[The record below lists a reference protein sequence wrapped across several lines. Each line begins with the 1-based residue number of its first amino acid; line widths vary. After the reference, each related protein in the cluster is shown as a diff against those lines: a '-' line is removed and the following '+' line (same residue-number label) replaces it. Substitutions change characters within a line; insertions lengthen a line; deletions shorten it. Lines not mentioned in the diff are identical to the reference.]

1 MNQTNLLSVV
11 FFFCILNYGIL
22 IKIFKWFLLLLFIY
36 NSTISQVF
44 KDFRLF
50 FELVFNLKIEH
61 EKNPQSFLYIVVEY
75 NE

>member
-1 MNQTNLLSVV
+1 MNQTNLFSVV
-11 FFFCILNYGIL
+11 FFFSILKYGIL

-44 KDFRLF
+44 KNFRLF

-61 EKNPQSFLYIVVEY
+61 EKNPKSFLDIVVEY